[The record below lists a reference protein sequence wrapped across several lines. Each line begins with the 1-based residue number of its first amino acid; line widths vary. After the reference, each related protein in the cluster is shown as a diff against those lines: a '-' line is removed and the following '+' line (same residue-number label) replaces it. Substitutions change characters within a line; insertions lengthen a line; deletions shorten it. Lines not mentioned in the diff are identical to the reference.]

1 LKDKVKG
8 NQSKAYGLLSEGPMK
23 LIRKTYTTR
32 PEKTIDFIVGFV
44 GWFVIHTLYHGLTYF
59 ISEQMGEYGE
69 VLTPCL
75 CLPLPVTILALI
87 LLSRTRYWI
96 ASGALSAVAV
106 NAIGYILTEPGNLV
120 FSVAMCYPFF
130 LDWLVFW

>member
-1 LKDKVKG
+1 
-8 NQSKAYGLLSEGPMK
+8 MK

-44 GWFVIHTLYHGLTYF
+44 GWFVIQSLYHGLTNF
-59 ISEQMGEYGE
+59 ISEQMGESGIM
-69 VLTPCL
+69 LMPCF
-75 CLPLPVTILALI
+75 CLPLPITFIALI

-106 NAIGYILTEPGNLV
+106 NAIGLILVNSSEGAGRLA
-120 FSVAMCYPFF
+120 FAAALCLPFF
-130 LDWLVFW
+130 LGRLVF

>member
-1 LKDKVKG
+1 
-8 NQSKAYGLLSEGPMK
+8 MK

-44 GWFVIHTLYHGLTYF
+44 GWFVIHSLYYGLTYF
-59 ISEQMGEYGE
+59 VGDQMGIYGE
-69 VLTPCL
+69 LLTPCL
-75 CLPLPVTILALI
+75 CLPPPVTILALI

-106 NAIGYILTEPGNLV
+106 NAIGFILTEPRNLV
-120 FSVAMCYPFF
+120 FGVIMCSPFF
-130 LDWLVFW
+130 LD

>member
-1 LKDKVKG
+1 
-8 NQSKAYGLLSEGPMK
+8 MK

-32 PEKTIDFIVGFV
+32 PEKTIDFIVGLV
-44 GWFVIHTLYHGLTYF
+44 GWFVIHTLYYGLIYF
-59 ISEQMGEYGE
+59 VGDQMGIYEE
-69 VLTPCL
+69 LLTPCL

-120 FSVAMCYPFF
+120 FSVAMCFPFF
-130 LDWLVFW
+130 FDWLGFY